1 MELHENLYQLGISFG
16 RDVFD
21 DADGLRAALD
31 DFLDEG
37 AASTGD
43 INLLVDAVRL
53 GSFRWMVSTI
63 ESGAEPARAIESA
76 GDLLARDRGSA
87 DVAGSRWACAV
98 LGFAVGKVTDTD
110 VRRYRT
116 QGPPLPPQAQPAPT
130 SPVPPPMS
138 PTMVPPPAVPQ
149 SPPSQ
154 SPPSP
159 GTQLAGQPAPVFSVP
174 PPAGPAYSQQPP
186 VWSSQPTPPP
196 PAKKK
201 KGLLPLLIGVGI
213 GVVIL
218 AVVLGVLKLTGDD
231 DQDPGAEPDDPTSS
245 ETTEVTEDPLDL
257 DFTAINERYSALGTR
272 VTTGQSECVEGALL
286 SGQTESLDCTFPQGT
301 LNLTTYDTLEELEAA
316 RLREVN
322 TEVGGRYAK
331 GASGVVFS
339 FAPDGAPPTLY
350 WDDDA
355 ALQSGRYEASSATVE
370 VGALASVFQSVGAQV
385 EYPQGLTDPDLTDFA
400 DLWVRPNQC
409 DRIQTL
415 ARGELEESL
424 CKARKQ
430 IQVYVGKF
438 ENKAAMI
445 AYRQTRLRDSR
456 RDGLILNPPDW
467 TYGDGPVEG
476 RLADSYAEGDRV
488 LRYWDLNACL
498 CYMEAYY
505 PTNDL
510 QALTDWW
517 VDPRPQG

>member
-1 MELHENLYQLGISFG
+1 MELHENLYQLGLTFG

-63 ESGAEPARAIESA
+63 DSGAEPSRAIESA

-98 LGFAVGKVTDTD
+98 LGFAIGKVTDTD

-116 QGPPLPPQAQPAPT
+116 QGPPPPPRSQPPAT
-130 SPVPPPMS
+130 SPAPPPMS
-138 PTMVPPPAVPQ
+138 PTMMPPPAAASGVPL
-149 SPPSQ
+149 S
-154 SPPSP
+154 
-159 GTQLAGQPAPVFSVP
+159 GQPTAGYGP
-174 PPAGPAYSQQPP
+174 PPAAGPSYPQPP
-186 VWSSQPTPPP
+186 AWSSQPAPAP
-196 PAKKK
+196 PAKK
-201 KGLLPLLIGVGI
+201 KGLLPLLIVA
-213 GVVIL
+213 GVVVL
-218 AVVLGVLKLTGDD
+218 VLGVVFAVLQLTGDD
-231 DQDPGAEPDDPTSS
+231 GDPGADPGDEKSS
-245 ETTEVTEDPLDL
+245 GTTETTGTTEEPMDL
-257 DFTAINERYSALGTR
+257 DFASINERYAALGTR
-272 VTTGQSECVEGALL
+272 VTTGQSECVEGELL
-286 SGQTESLDCTFPQGT
+286 SGQSEALDCTFPHGT
-301 LNLTTYDTLEELEAA
+301 LTLTTYETQDELEAS

-322 TEVGGRYAK
+322 TEVGGRYAE
-331 GASGVVFS
+331 GSTGVVFS
-339 FAPDGAPPTLY
+339 FAPDGAIPTLY
-350 WDDDA
+350 WDDTS
-355 ALQSGRYEASSATVE
+355 ALQSGFYQAASADVA
-370 VGALASVFQSVGAQV
+370 VDALASAYQSVDARID
-385 EYPQGLTDPDLTDFA
+385 YPQKMTSQELIDFA

-415 ARGELEESL
+415 SVGELEESL

-430 IQVYVGKF
+430 IVVYVAKMAT
-438 ENKAAMI
+438 KADLI
-445 AYRQTRLRDSR
+445 AYRQIRLRDSR
-456 RDGLILNPPDW
+456 QDGLILNPPDW
-467 TYGDGPVEG
+467 TFGDGPVEG
-476 RLADSYAEGDRV
+476 RLADSYAESDRV
-488 LRYWDLNACL
+488 LRYWDQTSCL

-510 QALTDWW
+510 DALTAWW